1 MKRRRFLS
9 MGAGAI
15 IAAPYI
21 VRGKGLLASATLS
34 KIAII
39 KDSRASTYAGKADG
53 TDAGVFAVNQ
63 QVINQM
69 IDGAVLALTGMAT
82 VGQAW
87 ESLIRAK
94 VSNLSTGTKIAIKF
108 NQAYS
113 CGTTNLATQSGYT
126 QAQRCPYGA
135 RGETVN
141 AIVAGL
147 RQMLGGTFPA
157 ENIIAF
163 DKLIESINVNT
174 KMVSAGFPSD
184 PRGISNAYDT
194 GGSNGKFRA
203 VMANPSTYSS
213 TLTLTTPALGPNN
226 KIITQKLLTP
236 LTLCD
241 VWIDVGIPKVNV
253 GGAITG
259 VLKNCY
265 GCTDDCGTTHP
276 NDGVAANTVIHDG
289 VPAFY
294 KQLIDGAAGRKA
306 FPCALN
312 ILDGIAGNYAREVF
326 SGPSFIAN
334 TIAMSVDPVTVDFLS
349 AELVNA
355 ARAANGWA
363 RIETPAYDTAGRF
376 AFNGGRQI
384 TGQQFPGTVNVSPN
398 HGSYYTNYVNFH
410 ALAVAESIG
419 LGNMNAG
426 ERIAVTPVNN
436 TLVSLDKPQGRMT
449 NVVRSASGWRMGVQL
464 DASGRQHRIESRI
477 VDVQGREVRSLP
489 TQTTRQRSCALD
501 WDGRNATGFAA
512 AAGVY
517 CWEVRIDGTVYSQK
531 IN

>member
-1 MKRRRFLS
+1 

-21 VRGKGLLASATLS
+21 VRGKGLLASANLS

-53 TDAGVFAVNQ
+53 TDAGVFTVNQ
-63 QVINQM
+63 GIINQM
-69 IDGAVLALTGMAT
+69 IDSAVIALTGAAT
-82 VGQAW
+82 VGLAW
-87 ESLIRAK
+87 EALIRAK

-113 CGTTNLATQSGYT
+113 CGTTDLATQSGYT
-126 QAQRCPYGA
+126 TAQRCPYGA
-135 RGETVN
+135 RGETIN
-141 AIVAGL
+141 AVVAGL
-147 RQMLGGTFPA
+147 REMLGGTFPV

-163 DKLIESINVNT
+163 DKMIESNAINT

-184 PRGISNAYDT
+184 PRGISNAYDA
-194 GGSNGKFRA
+194 GGANGQFRA

-213 TLTLTTPALGPNN
+213 ALTLTTPALGPNN

-306 FPCALN
+306 FPCAVN

-349 AELVNA
+349 TELVNA
-355 ARAANGWA
+355 ARTANGWA
-363 RIETPAYDTAGRF
+363 RIETPSYDTAGRF
-376 AFNGGRQI
+376 TFNGGRQI

-410 ALAVAESIG
+410 LLAVAEYTG

-426 ERIAVTPVNN
+426 DRVQVTSANDDLP
-436 TLVSLDKPQGRMT
+436 SLDKPQGRMMS
-449 NVVRSASGWRMGVQL
+449 VVRSASGWRMGVQL

-477 VDVQGREVRSLP
+477 LDALGREIRSFP
-489 TQTTRQRSCALD
+489 TQTTRQRACTLD
-501 WDGRNATGFAA
+501 WDGRGFGGLAVP
-512 AAGVY
+512 AGLY
-517 CWEVRIDGTVYSQK
+517 CWEVRIDDTAYSQR